1 MTRPD
6 TAAPEQVIG
15 SPDEA
20 ARARREAADAAARRL
35 AGEITV
41 LENFERRVNRQ
52 IHEKRESGR
61 DDYVRELIQ
70 RRISV
75 RARLD
80 EMRMRQAR
88 AGSDRS

>member
-6 TAAPEQVIG
+6 TTAPEQVIG

-20 ARARREAADAAARRL
+20 ARARQEAADAAARRL

-41 LENFERRVNRQ
+41 LENFERRLNRQ
-52 IHEKRESGR
+52 IHEKQESGH

-75 RARLD
+75 RARLE

-88 AGSDRS
+88 TASDRP